1 MLRTDDGHIIRLE
14 DYRPTDFAIHHVEM
28 LVRLMEGAAEVV
40 TDITLERRPET
51 SETAPLVLDGDELV
65 LTGLHLN
72 GEPVTA
78 EQFDASPDQLTV
90 RGLPARGRFV
100 LRVETRLS
108 PETNTQLMG
117 LYRSNGVWCTQ
128 CEAEGFRRITYFLDR
143 PDVLA
148 TYRVRLEADRASAP
162 VLLANGNPMESGEL
176 DGSRHFAV
184 WDDPHPKPSYLFALV
199 AGDLDPL
206 EDRFTTA
213 SGRNVKLVIFT
224 EKGLS
229 HRATYAMDAL
239 KRSMVWDERRFGRE
253 YDLDVFNIVAISDFN
268 MGAMENKGL
277 NVFNHKYVLLDP
289 DTATDSDYAGVETVI
304 AHEYF
309 HNWTGNRIT
318 CRDWFQLCLKE
329 GLTVYRDQ
337 EFSAD
342 ERSRPV
348 KRISSVHGLKAQ
360 QFPEDQGPL
369 QHPVRP
375 TRYREINNFYTATV
389 YEKGAELVR
398 MIETILG
405 AENFRSGMDLYFERH
420 DGEAATIED
429 FLRCFEE
436 AGDTD
441 LSQFALWYH
450 QAGTPTLTI
459 TEQYDGGQLTLILEQ
474 DLAKGAAGTGTH
486 PFHMPIRFGLVS
498 RAGEDLAIEPV
509 AGEAEIEGDVIH
521 LTTSRA
527 ELVFEVGGERPL
539 VSILR
544 DFSAPVTLRHDQPRE
559 ARLALAALDPNP
571 FGRWR
576 ALTDLTGDMLRSA
589 SLSETEGR
597 GATYDP
603 AVIEA
608 LCRSASDEALEP
620 ALRALM
626 VTLPGEP
633 EIARLIGSEIDPE
646 AIHRARRGAL
656 RALAEAGGPEFER
669 LRASLSD
676 GSAPFSADAASAGR
690 RALRAAL
697 LPAVAIAQTSAA
709 PLFAEFEQASN
720 MTDRLSA
727 ISALVQLFPGSDE
740 TRSALDAFYR
750 RFESDALV
758 LDKWFTLQAT
768 APSDGSVE
776 AMERLRQHPK
786 FTLGNPNR
794 ARALIG
800 GFASGNQ
807 RGFNRADGAG
817 YRWVAEQL
825 GELDRLN
832 PQTAARL
839 ATAFRSWRSFDAPR
853 RAAAEAALRDLAS
866 RNDLSRDLS
875 DILTRTL
882 G

>member
-1 MLRTDDGHIIRLE
+1 MLRTDDGQTIRLE
-14 DYRPTDFAIHHVEM
+14 DYRPTDFAVHHVDM
-28 LVRLMEGAAEVV
+28 LVRLRDGAAEIRA
-40 TDITLERRPET
+40 DIRLERREGVAM
-51 SETAPLVLDGDELV
+51 SAPLVLDGDELV
-65 LTGLHLN
+65 LTGLWLD
-72 GEPVTA
+72 GEPVA
-78 EQFDASPDQLTV
+78 PERFDATPERLVLRD
-90 RGLPARGRFV
+90 LPARGPFG
-100 LRVETRLS
+100 LRIETRLS

-117 LYRSNGVWCTQ
+117 LYRSDGVWCTQ

-162 VLLANGNPMESGEL
+162 ILLANGNPLESGDLGE
-176 DGSRHFAV
+176 GRHFAV

-199 AGDLDPL
+199 AGDLDAL
-206 EDRFTTA
+206 HDRFTTA
-213 SGRNVKLVIFT
+213 SGRDVALAIYT

-229 HRATYAMDAL
+229 GRAAYAMDAL
-239 KRSMVWDERRFGRE
+239 KRSMIWDERRFGRE
-253 YDLDVFNIVAISDFN
+253 YDLDVFNIVAISAFN

-289 DTATDSDYAGVETVI
+289 DTATDGDYAGVETVI

-405 AENFRSGMDLYFERH
+405 AARFRAGMDLYFERH
-420 DGEAATIED
+420 DGDAATIED

-436 AGDTD
+436 AGGID
-441 LSQFALWYH
+441 LWQFSRWYH
-450 QAGTPTLTI
+450 QAGTPVLTVS
-459 TEQYDGGQLTLILEQ
+459 ERFANGQLTLRLEQ
-474 DLAKGAAGTGTH
+474 DLPKGAAGTGTE
-486 PFHMPIRFGLVS
+486 PFHMPIRFGLVD
-498 RAGEDLAIEPV
+498 AQGHDLALEPV
-509 AGEAEIEGDVIH
+509 AGDAEVEGDVIH
-521 LTTSRA
+521 LTERSA
-527 ELVFEVGGERPL
+527 EIVFDTGETRPL

-544 DFSAPVTLRHDQPRE
+544 DFSAPVTLRHDQRRE
-559 ARLALAALDPNP
+559 DRLALARLDPNP

-576 ALTDLTGDMLRSA
+576 ALTDLVGEMLREA
-589 SLSETEGR
+589 ALAEGAGR
-597 GATYDP
+597 AVRYDE
-603 AVIEA
+603 AVLDA
-608 LCRSASDEALEP
+608 LCRSAGDAALEP

-626 VTLPGEP
+626 VTLPGEA
-633 EIARLIGSEIDPE
+633 EIARLVGSEIDPE

-656 RALAEAGGPEFER
+656 RALNAAGGAGFQA
-669 LRASLSD
+669 LRSTLAEPA
-676 GSAPFSADAASAGR
+676 GAFSPDAASAGR

-697 LPAVAIAQTSAA
+697 LPVVASGLASPA
-709 PLFAEFEQASN
+709 PLLGEFEAAGN
-720 MTDRLSA
+720 MTDRLAA
-727 ISALVQLFPGSDE
+727 ITALVHVFPA
-740 TRSALDAFYR
+740 SAEAQAALAAFFG
-750 RFESDALV
+750 RFETDALV

-768 APSDGSVE
+768 APTDDIVE
-776 AMERLRQHPK
+776 AVERLRAHPK
-786 FTLGNPNR
+786 FDLGNPNR

-800 GFASGNQ
+800 GFATGNQ

-817 YRWVAEQL
+817 YRWVAERL
-825 GELDRLN
+825 AELDRLN

-853 RAAAEAALRDLAS
+853 RAVAEAALRELAG
-866 RNDLSRDLS
+866 RKDLSRDLS

-882 G
+882 E